1 MSENLIHVPV
11 ATEIKDLALLGDA
24 DCNDFQH
31 HILNSAASYVGPGFV
46 TIFTILIPDNMA
58 FIMTALDIKMLY
70 DLEDTDIDFGDFRST
85 FDLNPYGP
93 QFTGSVGAGIIS
105 MTDNAE
111 PIFNTCSDIGVM
123 NACLLFIFSGGH
135 TIRVFADP
143 QQPVGKTLV
152 SINRILGYLV
162 PQSIGSSLKKKE
174 TRIRT
179 ASLARG
185 GSINL

>member
-11 ATEIKDLALLGDA
+11 AAEIQALALLA
-24 DCNDFQH
+24 EANCSDFQH
-31 HILNSAASYVGPGFV
+31 HILNSASSYVGPGFV
-46 TIFTILIPDNMA
+46 TIFTILVPENMA

-70 DLEDTDIDFGDFRST
+70 DLEDTDIDFADFRST

-93 QFTGSVGAGIIS
+93 QFTGSAGAGIIAID
-105 MTDNAE
+105 DNGV
-111 PIFNTCSDIGVM
+111 PIFNTANDIGVM
-123 NACLLFIFSGGH
+123 NAPLLLIFSGGH
-135 TIRVFADP
+135 TITVFANP

-162 PQSIGSSLKKKE
+162 PQSIGVALKKKE

-179 ASLARG
+179 ASLVAG
-185 GSINL
+185 TINL